1 MSEKI
6 EKIEK
11 IVFNVIRN
19 NTDDIDLG
27 VINKTTLLLSEGSF
41 IDSMTLVSIIVDL
54 ETILSEVF
62 QNEISLSD
70 EKAMSRA
77 ISPYTDV
84 NNLIEYIIELSENFY
99 V

>member
-11 IVFNVIRN
+11 IVFSVISN

-84 NNLIEYIIELSENFY
+84 NNLIEYIVELSENFY

>member
-11 IVFNVIRN
+11 IVFTVISN
-19 NTDDIDLG
+19 NTDGIDLG
-27 VINKTTLLLSEGSF
+27 IINKTTLLLSEGSF

-54 ETILSEVF
+54 ETTLSEVF

-70 EKAMSRA
+70 EKAMSRE

-84 NNLIEYIIELSENFY
+84 NNLIEYIVELTENFY